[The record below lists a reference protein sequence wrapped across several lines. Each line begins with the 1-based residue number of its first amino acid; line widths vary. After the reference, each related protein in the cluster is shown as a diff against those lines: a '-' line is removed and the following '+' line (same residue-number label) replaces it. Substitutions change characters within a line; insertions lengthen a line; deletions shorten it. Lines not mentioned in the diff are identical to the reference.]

1 MANGGAASPNATP
14 NATTDATTH
23 AARAPAPSSTNA
35 DELTVTIRMHDPHGE
50 HRVKVSKTVRR
61 FRGAEGRSARRRRAN
76 ARARGRGARPSG
88 ARCEHAAR
96 GARRE
101 KGEPLDGQR
110 VASAVGFFGLL
121 SLSLTT
127 RRRTRTA
134 AMGSMGVF

>member
-1 MANGGAASPNATP
+1 MANGGAAAPNATP

-76 ARARGRGARPSG
+76 ARANGGAWCARVGRAVR
-88 ARCEHAAR
+88 AR
-96 GARRE
+96 GARR
-101 KGEPLDGQR
+101 
-110 VASAVGFFGLL
+110 
-121 SLSLTT
+121 
-127 RRRTRTA
+127 A
-134 AMGSMGVF
+134 AREG